1 MPYYATVQVLADSIK
16 KTGGTDPK
24 KIAQNMRASTFDTAI
39 GNIGCDAKG
48 DVKNFS
54 YVVYRW
60 HKNGSKTEAK

>member
-1 MPYYATVQVLADSIK
+1 
-16 KTGGTDPK
+16 
-24 KIAQNMRASTFDTAI
+24 MRASTFDTAI
-39 GNIGCDAKG
+39 GNIGFDAKG